1 MVSQRDLRQAVF
13 RDYKSL
19 VDLILKLSSTSDSC
33 IDDILD
39 FLHLPRNSKKLSDL
53 AIQLS
58 ALDSIFRRGGVYE
71 SIDYSRSVYAMCC
84 TSSAEFSR
92 NLINLE
98 KSNKLKEIEEFTRNL
113 KVQSGQFQGIEYL
126 AARYAY
132 RVPNEDGGIVDHMAE
147 ICRRREA

>member
-1 MVSQRDLRQAVF
+1 M
-13 RDYKSL
+13 
-19 VDLILKLSSTSDSC
+19 DLILKLSCSLDSDG
-33 IDDILD
+33 ILE
-39 FLHLPRNSKKLSDL
+39 FLHLPTNSKKLSDL

-92 NLINLE
+92 NLINLL
-98 KSNKLKEIEEFTRNL
+98 KGDKLLEIEEFTRNL
-113 KVQSGQFQGIEYL
+113 KVQNGQFQGIEYL

-132 RVPNEDGGIVDHMAE
+132 RVPNEDEGIVDHMAE
-147 ICRRREA
+147 ICRRREE